1 MTRSRLFAPLL
12 FALCGGCAIRGTV
25 HLAKAEQAILR
36 LEPVE
41 AETWAP
47 YSSTMARQYII
58 KARSEWAQADYG
70 DAEMLCGQVEE
81 WVDRAVNEAVANKAT
96 GRLPDTPPD
105 WVDPVK
111 LNGGP
116 LVSEPANTGLAPAD
130 PSPAPA
136 STPPAWGGQ

>member
-47 YSSTMARQYII
+47 YSSTMARQVPSSAPFFVTLYA
-58 KARSEWAQADYG
+58 KMLLLSESTMTSDGVCPCLSAS
-70 DAEMLCGQVEE
+70 
-81 WVDRAVNEAVANKAT
+81 T
-96 GRLPDTPPD
+96 STFSFSS
-105 WVDPVK
+105 VDPRGMLRK
-111 LNGGP
+111 
-116 LVSEPANTGLAPAD
+116 T
-130 PSPAPA
+130 
-136 STPPAWGGQ
+136 